1 MRPQLAV
8 CIFLRDDRCTSS
20 VSPLVESDRYVIT
33 LTNSAQ
39 ELHELI
45 LENGN
50 VDCLVLEEYPEL
62 RTVTQHLRDIGIV
75 LPAVI
80 ITGGKTEGDT
90 ETVLL
95 TERNE
100 TENYKPKSHF
110 FYHRAEIHLP
120 TSNVDDIG
128 QSIDKAISQYLNLSS
143 NDHRLLNSEA
153 GSMEKEPLKTF
164 NRQQGSLAEK
174 LRERLGYL
182 GVYYKRNPQIFLRNM
197 SPGERQKFM
206 EQLRAKYRQIVLNYF
221 DQESALNNQID
232 EFVNLTFFADVPV
245 TQIVEMHMELM
256 EEFSKQLQIEGRS
269 EEILLDYRL
278 TLIDTLAHLCEMYRR
293 SIPRES

>member
-8 CIFLRDDRCTSS
+8 CIFLRDDRFTSS
-20 VSPLVESDRYVIT
+20 VSPLVESDRYVIS

-50 VDCLVLEEYPEL
+50 VDCLVLQEYPEL

-80 ITGGKTEGDT
+80 ITGEKTEGET
-90 ETVLL
+90 ETILL
-95 TERNE
+95 TEINE

-110 FYHRAEIHLP
+110 FYHRAEIQLP

-128 QSIDKAISQYLNLSS
+128 QSIEKAISQYLNLSS
-143 NDHRLLNSEA
+143 NDHRSLNSEA

-164 NRQQGSLAEK
+164 SRQQGSLAEK

-256 EEFSKQLQIEGRS
+256 EEFSKQLQLEGRS